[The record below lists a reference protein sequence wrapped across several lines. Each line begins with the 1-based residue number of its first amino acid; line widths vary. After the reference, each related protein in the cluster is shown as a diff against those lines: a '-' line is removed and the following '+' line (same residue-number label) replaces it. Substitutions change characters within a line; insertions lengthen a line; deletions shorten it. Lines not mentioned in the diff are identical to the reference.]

1 MRPLRATPL
10 LYRDVIVRGRDR
22 VFPAVLLGV
31 CAVLAATGCGGLAR
45 QDAHEP
51 TGTFTL
57 KVLHAS
63 FPAKQSMVRPAILTL
78 AIRNTGPHA
87 APNVAVSV
95 DSFTYTSH
103 YPQLASDQRPVWVIE
118 QGPGP
123 IAHPSVQSEAV
134 SPPGGAETAYVNTWA
149 LGPLAAG
156 HTAIFRWK
164 VTPVT
169 AGTHTVHFTVAA
181 GLAGKAKAQLAS
193 GSPVRGSFTADIAPA
208 PPSKHLDPT
217 TGRIVAGT
225 YPSGQ

>member
-1 MRPLRATPL
+1 ML
-10 LYRDVIVRGRDR
+10 
-22 VFPAVLLGV
+22 AVS
-31 CAVLAATGCGGLAR
+31 GCGGLAR
-45 QDAHEP
+45 QDAHEHAA
-51 TGTFTL
+51 TFTL

-63 FPAKQSMVRPAILTL
+63 FPAKQSMVRPASL
-78 AIRNTGPHA
+78 ALEIRNTGAHTVPT
-87 APNVAVSV
+87 VAVSV
-95 DSFTYTSH
+95 DSFAYTSD
-103 YPQLASDQRPVWVIE
+103 YPHLASDQRPVWIIE

-123 IAHPSVQSEAV
+123 ISDPPVQSVAV
-134 SPPGGAETAYVNTWA
+134 SPPGGAGTAYVNTWA

-169 AGTHTVHFTVAA
+169 AGVHTVHFTVAA

-193 GSPVRGSFTADIAPA
+193 GGPVRGSFTADIAPA
-208 PPSKHLDPT
+208 PPSKHIDPS

>member
-1 MRPLRATPL
+1 M
-10 LYRDVIVRGRDR
+10 
-22 VFPAVLLGV
+22 FLGA
-31 CAVLAATGCGGLAR
+31 CAVLSATGCGGLAR
-45 QDAHEP
+45 QDAHEHA
-51 TGTFTL
+51 TTFTL

-63 FPAKQSMVRPAILTL
+63 FPAKQSMVRPATFALE
-78 AIRNTGPHA
+78 IRNTGAHA

-95 DSFTYTSH
+95 DSFAYTSD
-103 YPQLASDQRPVWVIE
+103 YPHLASDQRPVWIVE
-118 QGPGP
+118 QGPGRRANP
-123 IAHPSVQSEAV
+123 PVPSEAV
-134 SPPGGAETAYVNTWA
+134 SPAGGAQTAYVNTWA

-169 AGTHTVHFTVAA
+169 AGMHTVHFTVAA
-181 GLAGKAKAQLAS
+181 GLAGKSRARLAS
-193 GSPVRGSFTADIAPA
+193 GSAVRGSFTADIAPA